1 MVSVIQLVCAFK
13 VSKLNEQNTPQLGF
27 SASSGFLIC
36 LDLLGISCFE
46 MNLQLQTH

>member
-36 LDLLGISCFE
+36 LDLLRISCFE
-46 MNLQLQTH
+46 MNLQLKTH